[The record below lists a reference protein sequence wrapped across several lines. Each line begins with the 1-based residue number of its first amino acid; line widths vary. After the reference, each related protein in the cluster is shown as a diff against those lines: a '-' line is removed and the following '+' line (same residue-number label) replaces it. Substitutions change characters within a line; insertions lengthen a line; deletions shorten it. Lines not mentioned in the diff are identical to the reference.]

1 METQEFY
8 IGQKFYQ
15 PYPPEAA
22 TWCDNNN
29 AMIEEKHEEQETE
42 QGSSDVRYYEI
53 VERPEPLPP
62 THDEI
67 SQLREQAY
75 VSKVD
80 VLHAQKMRHQVLGD
94 WTEED
99 EAEYEANVIRLS
111 QEIAERYPYSEQEVQ
126 DDKTEV

>member
-1 METQEFY
+1 MEPQEFY

-42 QGSSDVRYYEI
+42 RGKYDVRYYEI
-53 VERPEPLPP
+53 VERPKPLPP

-75 VSKVD
+75 
-80 VLHAQKMRHQVLGD
+80 
-94 WTEED
+94 ED
-99 EAEYEANVIRLS
+99 EVDGITAHIQRLRDIDPAP
-111 QEIAERYPYSEQEVQ
+111 QEEIDELIAERDAKVEEIKQRYPYPTDPITEQ
-126 DDKTEV
+126 